1 MNNKSLNLA
10 FAIGFFILGLYN
22 LYRMDLQ
29 EVGLYF
35 LAALAFT
42 FNVLASEP
50 KLLRFRKPFTIITWV
65 LMVVTGLLFLYLLQ
79 FKDL

>member
-1 MNNKSLNLA
+1 MNNKSLSLA

-42 FNVLASEP
+42 FNILASEP
-50 KLLRFRKPFTIITWV
+50 KLLRFKKPFTIITWV
-65 LMVVTGLLFLYLLQ
+65 LLVITGLLFLFLVQ

>member
-29 EVGLYF
+29 EVCLYF
-35 LAALAFT
+35 LAALAFV
-42 FNVLASEP
+42 FNILASEP
-50 KLLRFRKPFTIITWV
+50 TLLRYKKPFTIMTWV

>member
-1 MNNKSLNLA
+1 MNNKSLTLA